1 MRRRAKTFCLALA
14 AALAFAS
21 CSARAGKKA
30 RAADDPARQLFQ
42 RNCAMCHGASG
53 EGKQIGTLKVPS
65 LHEGRAA
72 TDTDERL
79 SQQVHDGGN
88 GMPPFKFT
96 LTDDQIHD
104 LIRFVR
110 EEMQGRAPSGQ

>member
-1 MRRRAKTFCLALA
+1 MLLTSA
-14 AALAFAS
+14 
-21 CSARAGKKA
+21 CSASAGRKE

-42 RNCAMCHGASG
+42 RNCAMCHGAAG

-72 TDTDERL
+72 TDPDDRL
-79 SQQVHDGGN
+79 FQQVRDGGG

-110 EEMQGRAPSGQ
+110 EEVQGRASSGQ